1 MSDMRLPRPARE
13 DYLPVF
19 EAEIA
24 LVPKHLDF
32 PSMLVN
38 QLDETA
44 TLITQFGEP
53 GASLRYAP
61 GKWTVRET
69 VGHLSD
75 CERILSYRMLRL
87 LRGDATPLAGFDHNA
102 YVPAADFESRSLQ
115 EVLDEFRAV
124 RVATVA
130 LVASARLEA
139 FQTRGQAGSG
149 VITAA
154 ALAYL
159 IAGHERH
166 HQALL
171 KTRYL
176 PLLQPPIPSPGQA
189 RL

>member
-1 MSDMRLPRPARE
+1 MSEMRLPRPACE

-24 LVPKHLDF
+24 LVPEHVDF
-32 PSMLVN
+32 PTMLA
-38 QLDETA
+38 QQIGETA
-44 TLITQFGEP
+44 SLAAHFGEP
-53 GASLRYAP
+53 AASLRYAP

-87 LRGDATPLAGFDHNA
+87 IRGDSTPLSGFDHNA
-102 YVPAADFESRSLQ
+102 YVPAADFEARSLQ
-115 EVLDEFRAV
+115 DVLEEFRAV
-124 RVATVA
+124 RAATVA
-130 LVASARLEA
+130 LVASARVEA

-149 VITAA
+149 IITAA

-171 KTRYL
+171 RTQYL
-176 PLLQPPIPSPGQA
+176 PLLQAPEASLA
-189 RL
+189 